1 MTDEMAV
8 AERAPADDGV
18 MRRLVSAELPP
29 IVDEVLAR
37 PKILRSCAELKLDPA
52 DLRARL
58 LAEPGALLSR
68 TNKQISAYRDAR
80 RAVGALPQ
88 TGTPKRAVAHEVRGL
103 FEYLLLLTGPAAVLG
118 GAALLASI
126 YGGGAGLLTK
136 IGLTLAVGVGSVL
149 VYFVTIGGFV
159 QLDNLARPVE
169 PGALG
174 TPGARKLARWGAFVT
189 VAGGVAACW
198 SGLVQWISQPGLIAA
213 LVVAALAFGFHLVIA
228 GVDAEPDT
236 GAAHQSVRAVQ
247 ARLRADEAATLE
259 EWRQAARQAVEPAVG
274 RLISRLAAPSYDVLL
289 TVRDDSGLAMMASTD
304 LAVETA
310 ASERFRRVLGGMR
323 AGAIGVA
330 GPRGAGK
337 TTLLEAHREGRF
349 LPAGREHLLIRVDA
363 PIGYEG
369 RDFALHVYA
378 AACQAVIDYKSTS
391 LSVKQRLFGRRTKG
405 EKRWLALI
413 GDAGKQLEDIRYL
426 QTRTTGWSG
435 KLTLPVAVAD
445 AQATRSTAKARQPLT
460 YPEIIGRLRE
470 FLATVAEALASVNA
484 SAAATPLVVA
494 IDELD
499 KIGSAEHAHRFV
511 NELKA
516 LFGVPGC
523 HFVLSVS
530 EDALVS
536 FERRGFA
543 VRDAFDSAFDEI
555 IRVDQLTLPESRKL
569 LSSRLIGLAEPFVCF
584 CHCYSGGLP
593 RDLIRVARA
602 MMDLAHADTAPTLA
616 QVCAALTGTAIEQAA
631 RLAQRE
637 LRPLGHVT
645 SAVELIRLAD
655 GPRLAAQGPGE
666 LFATVGR
673 LAGTTS
679 EAEAP
684 AAAVRLELATFL
696 YFALTLREV
705 FDDDLTKDQIV
716 KASVDAGPGSF
727 ETLARARQAFGENVM
742 QAWLLVEQFRTAW
755 GLAVAEL

>member
-1 MTDEMAV
+1 MTDQMVV
-8 AERAPADDGV
+8 AEGAPADDGV

-29 IVDEVLAR
+29 IVDEVLAQ
-37 PKILRSCAELKLDPA
+37 PKIVRSCEELKLDPA

-58 LAEPGALLSR
+58 LAEPDALLSP
-68 TNKQISAYRDAR
+68 TNAEISAYRDAVQALG
-80 RAVGALPQ
+80 AVPQ
-88 TGTPKRAVAHEVRGL
+88 TGTPRRTSAHRLRGL
-103 FEYLLLLTGPAAVLG
+103 FEFLLLLTGPADMLG
-118 GAALLASI
+118 SAALLAST
-126 YGGGAGLLTK
+126 YSGGAPLAGK
-136 IGLTLAVGVGSVL
+136 IGLTLAVVIGAAL
-149 VYFVTIGGFV
+149 VYFLTIGGFLE
-159 QLDNLARPVE
+159 LDNWARPVE
-169 PGALG
+169 PKVPG
-174 TPGARKLARWGAFVT
+174 TPRSRKAGRWAAFGTVVVVVAVAWPALVAAIS
-189 VAGGVAACW
+189 VAG
-198 SGLVQWISQPGLIAA
+198 LVVA
-213 LVVAALAFGFHLVIA
+213 LVVSALAFGFHLVVA
-228 GVDAEPDT
+228 GGVDEPDS
-236 GAAHQSVRAVQ
+236 GAANRSVRAVQ
-247 ARLRADEAATLE
+247 ARLHADAANTLE
-259 EWRQAARQAVEPAVG
+259 QWRTAARLAVEPAVG
-274 RLISRLAAPSYDVLL
+274 RLINRLAAPSYDVLL
-289 TVRDDSGLAMMASTD
+289 TVRDDSGLATMASTD

-310 ASERFRRVLGGMR
+310 ATDRFRRVLGGMR

-330 GPRGAGK
+330 GPRGVGK
-337 TTLLEAHREGRF
+337 TTLLEAHREGRL

-378 AACQAVIDYKSTS
+378 TTCQAVLDYKGGAR
-391 LSVKQRLFGRRTKG
+391 SVKRPLFRRRSQEAKI
-405 EKRWLALI
+405 WLWLVAR
-413 GDAGKQLEDIRYL
+413 AARRLEDIRYL
-426 QTRTTGWSG
+426 QTRTAGWSG
-435 KLTLPVAVAD
+435 KLTLGGGE

-460 YPEIIGRLRE
+460 YPEIIAELRE
-470 FLATVAEALASVNA
+470 FLALVAKALIAVNA

-499 KIGSAEHAHRFV
+499 KIASAEHAQRFV

-516 LFGVPGC
+516 LFGVPRC

-555 IRVDQLTLPESRKL
+555 IRVDRLTLPESRKL

-584 CHCYSGGLP
+584 CHCFSGGLP

-602 MMDLAHADTAPTLA
+602 MMDLAGAGAVPTLS
-616 QVCAALTGTAIEQAA
+616 QVCTALTGTAIEQAA

-645 SAVELIRLAD
+645 ATVELIRLAD
-655 GPRLAAQGPGE
+655 GPRLAAQEPGE
-666 LFATVGR
+666 LVATVGR
-673 LAGTTS
+673 LAVTTTDAD
-679 EAEAP
+679 EP
-684 AAAVRLELATFL
+684 AAALRLELATFL

-716 KASVDAGPGSF
+716 KASAGTGPGSF
-727 ETLARARQAFGENVM
+727 DTLARARQAFGDNAM

-755 GLAVAEL
+755 GLAVVEL